1 MSSPSMDM
9 NMTNLSKNVALALSF
24 YSPVIISTSM
34 LIFSIFS
41 GALGK
46 GLFFIFWLLVVTAVR
61 IFILWMIPS
70 NTASVSQNKNPICAM
85 GSFLPYDN
93 GTYSTFILCFSFLY
107 FTMPM
112 YIANNINYMVILFFL
127 VYILFDIFIKLT
139 HKCVSSAT
147 LLFGDIVSGAG
158 LSALIASLIY
168 TSPIRS
174 YLFINEISSN
184 KEVCTMP
191 SKQKFKCAVYKN
203 GELVGST
210 TS

>member
-1 MSSPSMDM
+1 MSSLSMDM

-61 IFILWMIPS
+61 IFILWIIPS
-70 NTASVSQNKNPICAM
+70 NTAAVSQNKNPICAM

-107 FTMPM
+107 HSISFPQP
-112 YIANNINYMVILFFL
+112 ASPFSLWR
-127 VYILFDIFIKLT
+127 
-139 HKCVSSAT
+139 SPP
-147 LLFGDIVSGAG
+147 FGDSGQPPQLQHHPPYDHIQLG
-158 LSALIASLIY
+158 G
-168 TSPIRS
+168 PP
-174 YLFINEISSN
+174 F
-184 KEVCTMP
+184 MP
-191 SKQKFKCAVYKN
+191 ATCF
-203 GELVGST
+203 
-210 TS
+210 

>member
-1 MSSPSMDM
+1 MSSPPIDM
-9 NMTNLSKNVALALSF
+9 NMMNLSKNVASALSF
-24 YSPVIISTSM
+24 YSPVIISTSI

-46 GLFFIFWLLVVTAVR
+46 GLFFIFWLLVVTSIR
-61 IFILWMIPS
+61 ILVLWLLPGNNVVTQIKP
-70 NTASVSQNKNPICAM
+70 PICDM

-127 VYILFDIFIKLT
+127 IYIIFDIFVKLT
-139 HKCVSSAT
+139 HKCVSSVR
-147 LLFGDIVSGAG
+147 LLFGDILSGAG
-158 LSALIASLIY
+158 LSAIIASLIY

-174 YLFINEISSN
+174 YLFINEIASN
-184 KEVCTMP
+184 KEVCSMA

-210 TS
+210 NS